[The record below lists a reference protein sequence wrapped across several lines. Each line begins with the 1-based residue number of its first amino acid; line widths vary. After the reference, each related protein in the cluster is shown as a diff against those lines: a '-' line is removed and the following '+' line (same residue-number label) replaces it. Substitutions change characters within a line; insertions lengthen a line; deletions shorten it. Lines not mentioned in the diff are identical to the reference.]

1 MSGDTLLVQS
11 RGPSPT
17 KPLHPCLPSLPLT
30 AIPSHHPATPSPH
43 HPITPPP
50 RHSVTPSSC
59 HPVTLSLHHPTTL
72 SPCNPTTLSPHH
84 PAILSPHHPITLPPC
99 HPVTPSPHHPSA
111 LSALTLL
118 IWLCPSPA
126 HWPWVVG
133 RVKSPWLVP
142 HPISGSQPGPGTGR
156 CSVNI
161 CWLNK
166 W

>member
-50 RHSVTPSSC
+50 RHPVTPSPC

-99 HPVTPSPHHPSA
+99 HPVTPSPLCTLRTHLAHLALSVPCPSA
-111 LSALTLL
+111 MGRREGEISLACS
-118 IWLCPSPA
+118 PSNFRLPA
-126 HWPWVVG
+126 WPWHREVLS
-133 RVKSPWLVP
+133 KYL
-142 HPISGSQPGPGTGR
+142 
-156 CSVNI
+156 
-161 CWLNK
+161 LAE
-166 W
+166 